1 MAIQNSRSKAQ
12 SRKAKKMEMQE
23 AVHTNGNHVAE
34 NSPTPHP
41 EGSPPAPAAP
51 RTSVELTT
59 MMQRREKMITAL
71 NEMKAQMMSLREQAQ
86 QMEDQAKL
94 IEGNVKTNEGALIM
108 LNTLI
113 SEIDPAALQQPRM
126 GG

>member
-1 MAIQNSRSKAQ
+1 
-12 SRKAKKMEMQE
+12 
-23 AVHTNGNHVAE
+23 
-34 NSPTPHP
+34 
-41 EGSPPAPAAP
+41 
-51 RTSVELTT
+51 

-71 NEMKAQMMSLREQAQ
+71 NEMKAQMMSLRDQAQ